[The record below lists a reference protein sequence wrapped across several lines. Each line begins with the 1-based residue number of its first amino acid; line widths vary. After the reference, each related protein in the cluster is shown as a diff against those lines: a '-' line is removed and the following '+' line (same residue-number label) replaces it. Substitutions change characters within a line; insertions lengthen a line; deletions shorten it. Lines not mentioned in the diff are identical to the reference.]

1 LIEGLQGKE
10 SGVKSEEERNAKV
23 REGNVWIEDVQLFKA
38 GLVPSKAAVPM
49 EPIKQ
54 AAKL

>member
-1 LIEGLQGKE
+1 
-10 SGVKSEEERNAKV
+10 
-23 REGNVWIEDVQLFKA
+23 VWIEDVQLFKA